1 MDPSSEQKA
10 AAASPI
16 LIVPYMWI
24 GDFVRVH
31 SVVNL
36 LQARWPGRPIDL
48 VTSSLCA
55 PILDY
60 LPGVRKGIVADLPRR
75 RLPIGQYRDLA
86 RRLRSEHYGTAL
98 VMPRTWKSAL
108 APFLAGIPERT
119 GFAGEGR
126 FLLIN
131 DMRWGESALE
141 RMIDCF
147 GALALPRNATPP
159 ADWPLPNI
167 EVPQAELEAWRAKNG
182 LAARERSVVAFAPGA
197 VGPGKAWPPERYAE
211 LARLLTAAGVA
222 VWVLGGPN
230 EKSIAS
236 VIRERGGEQVRDLTG
251 NDLRNAI
258 LALKAADI
266 AITNDSGLMHISA
279 AIGTP
284 TIAIFGPTSP
294 RLWAPLNP
302 LAAVIEPEGSFA
314 NIKDRSTAGV
324 VVERVYENVR
334 GALDALPREPAAAT
348 RG

>member
-119 GFAGEGR
+119 GFAGEVR
-126 FLLIN
+126 FGLLT
-131 DMRWGESALE
+131 DLRFGEKKLP
-141 RMIDCF
+141 RMIDRC
-147 GALALPRNATPP
+147 GALALPKGSALP
-159 ADWPLPNI
+159 ADWPKPELV
-167 EVPQAELEAWRAKNG
+167 VPAREATEWR
-182 LAARERSVVAFAPGA
+182 ARER
-197 VGPGKAWPPERYAE
+197 
-211 LARLLTAAGVA
+211 
-222 VWVLGGPN
+222 
-230 EKSIAS
+230 
-236 VIRERGGEQVRDLTG
+236 
-251 NDLRNAI
+251 
-258 LALKAADI
+258 
-266 AITNDSGLMHISA
+266 
-279 AIGTP
+279 
-284 TIAIFGPTSP
+284 
-294 RLWAPLNP
+294 
-302 LAAVIEPEGSFA
+302 
-314 NIKDRSTAGV
+314 
-324 VVERVYENVR
+324 
-334 GALDALPREPAAAT
+334 LPYD
-348 RG
+348 G